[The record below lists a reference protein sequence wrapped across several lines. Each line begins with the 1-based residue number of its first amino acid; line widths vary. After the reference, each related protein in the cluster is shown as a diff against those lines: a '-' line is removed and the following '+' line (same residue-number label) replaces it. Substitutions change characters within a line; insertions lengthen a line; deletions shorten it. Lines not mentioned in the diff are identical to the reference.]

1 MKFCPSCEE
10 EFIDRM
16 TSCPSCEEELVT
28 ELAAQDA
35 SLKEGQSKEDLLK
48 SETFALTEGPLNTCR
63 ELEKIL
69 AQANIVSVVYPV
81 KLSTDDNAATLGS
94 AAALK
99 YVLLVSPNDIER
111 CKEVLEGRFYDDVAK
126 EGRGNFV
133 REVVDLDQD
142 EIRCP
147 ACEESGPLKDGEC
160 QFCGLFLG
168 ETTR

>member
-28 ELAAQDA
+28 ELMAQEVPQ
-35 SLKEGQSKEDLLK
+35 KEAQRKEELLK
-48 SETFALTEGPLNTCR
+48 SETFALTEGPLSTCR

-81 KLSTDDNAATLGS
+81 KLSTDENAATLGS
-94 AAALK
+94 ASALK
-99 YVLLVSPNDIER
+99 YVLLVDPATIER

-133 REVVDLDQD
+133 REVIDLEQN

-147 ACEESGPLKDGEC
+147 ACEESGPLKEGEC

-168 ETTR
+168 EITS